1 MIEKIGQVLCNFE
14 EKYPI
19 LANITGIGAIYLLG
33 LLMTLIVIYKV
44 L

>member
-1 MIEKIGQVLCNFE
+1 MIERLGQCLYDFE
-14 EKYPI
+14 EKHPI
-19 LANITGIGAIYLLG
+19 LANVIGIGAIYLLG